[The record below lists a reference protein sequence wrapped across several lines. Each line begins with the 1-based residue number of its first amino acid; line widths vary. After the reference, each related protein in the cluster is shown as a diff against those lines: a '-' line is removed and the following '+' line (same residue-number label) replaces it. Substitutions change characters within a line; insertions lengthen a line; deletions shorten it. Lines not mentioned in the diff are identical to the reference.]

1 MKRQVI
7 QVCDELKALPVRMV
21 LHYNCQYL
29 DEEALSLEFFGGEDT
44 RCLNCS
50 AFISEEDI
58 NSGDCPVSFEFGSEK
73 CLRWSEYYYFKL
85 YIMQVDI
92 MLRHTFGEFW
102 LDEYTA
108 R

>member
-21 LHYNCQYL
+21 LNYNCQYL
-29 DEEALSLEFFGGEDT
+29 DEEALSLEYFGDDSA

-85 YIMQVDI
+85 YVMQIDI
-92 MLRHTFGEFW
+92 MLRHTLGEYW